1 MFSLALAIKLS
12 IRKLLIISGPT
23 ASGKTALAVK
33 IAKKFNSELISAD
46 SRQIYKYL
54 DIGVGKD
61 HPKGFPIHLIDLIEP
76 NQKFSV
82 SQFRKLTLEKISE
95 IQAKNKLPILVG
107 GSGFYIDA
115 VINPRYNTFFI
126 KPNFVLRKILFRL
139 PVSLLQLFL
148 KIVDKKTLLKLNN
161 SDFNNPIRLVRKIEI
176 KLSTPQAPLF
186 QGGVS
191 EGRGGFDVLHLS
203 LTAPRQYLYD
213 RIDARVESRLKQG
226 HIKELKSLLKKY
238 KWSDPGLKISAY
250 ITLKLYIKHLVETH
264 DRASLQKIKDKCL
277 QKWKYAEHRDAR
289 RQLTWFKKYTHGFF
303 IDITNPNYQK
313 EVFKTVNKF
322 LIKNYLRYNQS

>member
-1 MFSLALAIKLS
+1 MG
-12 IRKLLIISGPT
+12 KLLIISGPT

-33 IAKKFNSELISAD
+33 LATKFNGELISSD

-61 HPKGFPIHLIDLIEP
+61 HPKDVQIHLIDLIEP

-82 SQFRKLTLEKISE
+82 SQFRKLAIDLISE

-115 VINPRYNTFFI
+115 VINSKYNTLSI
-126 KPNFVLRKILFRL
+126 KPNLLLRFILFKL
-139 PVSLLQLFL
+139 PVKFLQQLL
-148 KIVDKKTLLKLNN
+148 KIIDQKTLLKLNN
-161 SDFNNPIRLVRKIEI
+161 SDLNNPIRLVRKIEI
-176 KLSTPQAPLF
+176 SLSPFPQREKRR
-186 QGGVS
+186 S
-191 EGRGGFDVLHLS
+191 REGFDYLHLS

-213 RIDARVESRLKQG
+213 RIDARVESRLKLG

-250 ITLKLYIKHLVETH
+250 KVFNTIVSLDQIK
-264 DRASLQKIKDKCL
+264 

-289 RQLTWFKKYTHGFF
+289 RQLTWFKKYTRGIF

-313 EVFKTVNKF
+313 EVFKIVNKF
-322 LIKNYLRYNQS
+322 LKNLIIKN